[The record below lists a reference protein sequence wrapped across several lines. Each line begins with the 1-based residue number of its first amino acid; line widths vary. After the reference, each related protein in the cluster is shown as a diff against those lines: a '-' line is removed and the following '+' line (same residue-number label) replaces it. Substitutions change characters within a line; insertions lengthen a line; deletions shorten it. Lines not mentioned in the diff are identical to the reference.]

1 MTCMWITS
9 LFYLDIVCANWTPIE
24 IFRHLRKGV
33 VASLPRQ
40 QMSSFQQKLALK
52 GSETSIEYF
61 ASVLK
66 DVKDRGG
73 WNTASALVRLSPT
86 KKEYG
91 HWPTSSV
98 FARHKPCCKA

>member
-1 MTCMWITS
+1 MRK
-9 LFYLDIVCANWTPIE
+9 LE

-33 VASLPRQ
+33 VAGLPRQ

-73 WNTASALVRLSPT
+73 WNTASALVRFSQT
-86 KKEYG
+86 KKNAASINCYRAI
-91 HWPTSSV
+91 TKT
-98 FARHKPCCKA
+98 F

>member
-24 IFRHLRKGV
+24 IFRLLRKGV

-73 WNTASALVRLSPT
+73 WNTASALVRSDSPT
-86 KKEYG
+86 NRG
-91 HWPTSSV
+91 
-98 FARHKPCCKA
+98 RRN